1 MKLIEKLFAR
11 LGYVPR
17 EDYDAMAKYCKT
29 CNAEAERY
37 EKAQDDVYVGNVVY
51 GVEELP
57 YSFWVYC
64 ATAEGHDRGLKS
76 LIKVLPFK
84 DDNSKELARICA
96 EELAE
101 MLNQK
106 Y

>member
-1 MKLIEKLFAR
+1 MKLIEKLFNR
-11 LGYVPR
+11 MGYVPR
-17 EDYDAMAKYCKT
+17 EAYDAMVKYCKT

-64 ATAEGHDRGLKS
+64 VTAEGHDRSAKC
-76 LIKVLPFK
+76 LIKVLPFT
-84 DDNSKELARICA
+84 DDESKELARVCA